1 MFPYIFVVKHN
12 TQKSETHP
20 QGSASQ
26 KRNGFFWL
34 VIVVAPILILGVAEL
49 ILRWIDYDGNLDLVV
64 KRTVLGKEYYTLNRE
79 VARRYFSQKGI
90 AIPEAYDDLFEV
102 HKRPNTKRVFMLGES
117 TMAGFPFDYNATAPR
132 LLQDRL
138 AQLLPEYNLEVVN
151 VGLSAI
157 NSYTAL
163 DFINELTNYQP
174 DAFVL
179 YVGHNEFYGAMGIG
193 STEYLGQW
201 RWLVNGYLQMRNFR
215 LFLLVRDGVVAALNA
230 FRPSVTP
237 RESTL
242 MEAMVRDKTISYQSK
257 DYKIARGIFEENL
270 KAIIAVARDHHVPL
284 IVSTL
289 ASNIRNQEPLQ
300 ASFSEGVGDD
310 AKLRWNGAFEQ
321 GKAREASSNFKEAIG
336 RFRDAIGIDS
346 TNADAHFQLA
356 TCFDTLG
363 EYPEAKREYVKARD
377 YDGLRFRAS
386 SEFNDLIRSIC
397 RQEHIPVA
405 DAERSFE
412 QQSPHGLVGANLML
426 EHLHPNFDGYFLLA
440 KTFFQAFVDNNVLVP
455 PGAWRWDR
463 NLPDEQF
470 KELSGAT
477 DFDIEVAR
485 YRIAH
490 LTAGWPFHRAT
501 GSNSEHHPQNK
512 IQELAV
518 RYAGK
523 KIAWSQARYD
533 LADWYKLQGEFRKAF
548 REYFA
553 VSKITPYYYYP
564 SMLMGDMYRML
575 KEDSTAEST
584 YRQALS
590 LEESPFIHVRLGMM
604 YFEQGKTDKA
614 IREFEETLAAD
625 AIGSEKMDV
634 RSRSTAY
641 YFLGLGYGKGGNIEK
656 ARAQFRLAL
665 QIDPNNEDAKKMLAK
680 IPQ

>member
-1 MFPYIFVVKHN
+1 MM
-12 TQKSETHP
+12 
-20 QGSASQ
+20 AADSQ
-26 KRNGFFWL
+26 KTLPHNGTGFFWL
-34 VIVVAPILILGVAEL
+34 VIVIVPILILGGAEL
-49 ILRWIDYDGNLDLVV
+49 ILRWFDYDGNLDLVV
-64 KRTVLGKEYYTLNRE
+64 EKTVFGKEYYTLNRD
-79 VARRYFSQKGI
+79 VARRYFSQRGV

-102 HKRPNTKRVFMLGES
+102 HKRPGTKRIFMLGES

-138 AQLLPEYNLEVVN
+138 AQLLPQYNIEVVN

-157 NSYTAL
+157 NSYTVL
-163 DFINELTNYQP
+163 DFIKELVNYQP

-179 YVGHNEFYGAMGIG
+179 YLGHNEFYGAMGIG

-215 LFLLVRDGVVAALNA
+215 LFLLVRDGAVALLNF

-242 MEAMVRDKTISYQSK
+242 MEAMVREKIISYQSK
-257 DYKIARGIFEENL
+257 DYGIARGNFEENL
-270 KAIIAVARDHHVPL
+270 KDIIAVAGDHHVPL

-289 ASNIRNQEPLQ
+289 ASNIRSQEPLQ
-300 ASFSEGVGDD
+300 ASFGANITDE
-310 AKLRWNGAFEQ
+310 AKLRWNNAFAQ
-321 GKAREASSNFKEAIG
+321 GKARKASANFKEAIVQ
-336 RFRDAIGIDS
+336 FRDAIGIDS

-363 EYPEAKREYVKARD
+363 AYPEAKREYVKARD

-386 SEFNDLIRSIC
+386 SDFNDLIRSIC
-397 RQEHIPVA
+397 RQEHVPLA

-455 PGAWRWDR
+455 PEAWAG
-463 NLPDEQF
+463 NLSDEQF
-470 KELSGAT
+470 RELSGVT

-485 YRIAH
+485 YRISH
-490 LTAGWPFHRAT
+490 LTSGWPFHPT
-501 GSNSEHHPQNK
+501 PGPTNEYHPENK
-512 IQELAV
+512 VQELAV

-523 KIAWSQARYD
+523 QIAWSQARYD
-533 LADWYKLQGEFRKAF
+533 LADWYARQGEFRKAL

-553 VSKITPYYYYP
+553 VSKIIPYYYYP
-564 SMLMGDMYRML
+564 PMLMGDMYRML
-575 KEDSTAEST
+575 KEDSTAESF
-584 YRQALS
+584 YRKALA
-590 LEESPFIHVRLGMM
+590 LQESPFIHVRLGMM
-604 YFEQGKTDKA
+604 YFEQEKADKA
-614 IREFEETLAAD
+614 IREFEETLASD
-625 AIGSEKMDV
+625 ANVSEKMDV
-634 RSRSTAY
+634 RARSTAY
-641 YFLGLGYGKGGNIEK
+641 YFLGLAYGKSGNIEN
-656 ARAQFRLAL
+656 ARTQFQLAL
-665 QIDPNNEDAKKMLAK
+665 QVDPKNEDAKRMLAK